1 MGLFGYQMII
11 KSNNILSLIGDFLE
25 YLLVERACSQNTLS
39 SYSSDLYQFTEQ
51 VGKTD
56 VHELN
61 STDIDQFLK
70 YLLDKGYLPATK
82 ARKLASVRSFVSYL
96 HAEGFIQSDPTD
108 LIPNPK
114 RSKRLPTVLKF
125 SDVKAILELPL
136 NISSSAEA
144 VRDAAMLQIAY
155 ASGLR
160 VSEIIGLDVED
171 IDFTAESVRCLG
183 KGSKERIVPV
193 HKKALDSIDIY
204 LSKGRKKFKDKGIK
218 ALFLNKRGD
227 RLTRQ
232 GFWGIVKKYA
242 RIIGFENT
250 MTPHTLRHSFA
261 THLLEGGA
269 PIRHVQ
275 ELLGHASI
283 STTQIYTHLA
293 VEFVRDQYD
302 SAHPRA

>member
-1 MGLFGYQMII
+1 M
-11 KSNNILSLIGDFLE
+11 D
-25 YLLVERACSQNTLS
+25 T
-39 SYSSDLYQFTEQ
+39 
-51 VGKTD
+51 
-56 VHELN
+56 
-61 STDIDQFLK
+61 
-70 YLLDKGYLPATK
+70 GYLPATK

-144 VRDAAMLQIAY
+144 MRDAAMLQIAY

-193 HKKALDSIDIY
+193 HQKALSMIDLY
-204 LSKGRKKFKDKGIK
+204 LSKGRNRFSHNKSD
-218 ALFLNKRGD
+218 ALFLNKRGT
-227 RLTRQ
+227 RLTRH
-232 GFWGIVKKYA
+232 GFWGVLKGYSQFI
-242 RIIGFENT
+242 
-250 MTPHTLRHSFA
+250 
-261 THLLEGGA
+261 
-269 PIRHVQ
+269 
-275 ELLGHASI
+275 
-283 STTQIYTHLA
+283 
-293 VEFVRDQYD
+293 
-302 SAHPRA
+302 

>member
-1 MGLFGYQMII
+1 MVI
-11 KSNNILSLIGDFLE
+11 KSNNIPSSIEDFLE
-25 YLLVERACSQNTLS
+25 YLVVERACSQNTLS
-39 SYSSDLYQFTEQ
+39 SYRSDLFQFNEQ
-51 VGKTD
+51 IEKLD
-56 VHELN
+56 VRQIN
-61 STDIDQFLK
+61 SVDMDRFLR
-70 YLLDKGYLPATK
+70 YLSDKDYLSATK

-96 HAEGFIQSDPTD
+96 HSEGFIESDPTD
-108 LIPNPK
+108 LIPNPR

-125 SDVKAILELPL
+125 SDVKALLDLPL
-136 NISSSAEA
+136 NISSSVGAM
-144 VRDAAMLQIAY
+144 RDAAMLQIAY

-171 IDFTAESVRCLG
+171 IDFAAESVRCLG

-193 HKKALDSIDIY
+193 HKKALESINIY
-204 LSKGRKKFKDKGIK
+204 VTQGRKKFKQKGLK

-242 RIIGFENT
+242 RIIGLENS

-293 VEFVRDQYD
+293 VEFVREQYD

>member
-1 MGLFGYQMII
+1 MFGYHMII
-11 KSNNILSLIGDFLE
+11 KSNNILSLIEDFLE
-25 YLLVERACSQNTLS
+25 YLVVERACSENTLS
-39 SYSSDLYQFTEQ
+39 SYRNDLFQFSEQ
-51 VGKTD
+51 ISKSAVD
-56 VHELN
+56 QIN
-61 STDIDQFLK
+61 STDIDKFLR
-70 YLLDKGYLPATK
+70 YLSDKGYLSATK

-96 HAEGFIQSDPTD
+96 HSEGFIQSDPTD

-114 RSKRLPTVLKF
+114 RSKHLPTVLKF
-125 SDVKAILELPL
+125 SDVKALLDLPL
-136 NISSSAEA
+136 NISSSVEA
-144 VRDAAMLQIAY
+144 MRDAAMLQIAY

-171 IDFTAESVRCLG
+171 IDFTAESVRCMG

-193 HKKALDSIDIY
+193 HKKALESIAIY
-204 LSKGRKKFKDKGIK
+204 LMEGRKKFKHKGLK
-218 ALFLNKRGD
+218 ALFLNKRGN

-242 RIIGFENT
+242 QIIGLENS

>member
-1 MGLFGYQMII
+1 MY
-11 KSNNILSLIGDFLE
+11 K
-25 YLLVERACSQNTLS
+25 
-39 SYSSDLYQFTEQ
+39 
-51 VGKTD
+51 
-56 VHELN
+56 
-61 STDIDQFLK
+61 FLK

-82 ARKLASVRSFVSYL
+82 ARKLASVRSYVSYL

-144 VRDAAMLQIAY
+144 MRDAAMLQIAY

>member
-61 STDIDQFLK
+61 STDIDKFLK

-144 VRDAAMLQIAY
+144 MRDAAMLQIAY

>member
-1 MGLFGYQMII
+1 MTI
-11 KSNNILSLIGDFLE
+11 KSNNIPSLIEDFLE
-25 YLLVERACSQNTLS
+25 YLLVERGCSENTLS
-39 SYSSDLYQFTEQ
+39 SYRNDLFQFTEQ
-51 VGKTD
+51 ISKSD
-56 VHELN
+56 VYQIN
-61 STDIDQFLK
+61 STDIDKFLR
-70 YLLDKGYLPATK
+70 YLSDKGYLSATK

-96 HAEGFIQSDPTD
+96 HSEGFIQSDPTD

-114 RSKRLPTVLKF
+114 RSKHLPTVLKF
-125 SDVKAILELPL
+125 SDVKALLDLPL
-136 NISSSAEA
+136 NISSSVEA
-144 VRDAAMLQIAY
+144 MRDAAMLQIAY

-193 HKKALDSIDIY
+193 HKKALESINIY
-204 LSKGRKKFKDKGIK
+204 VTQGRKKFKQKGLK

-242 RIIGFENT
+242 RIIGLENS

-293 VEFVRDQYD
+293 VEFVREQYD

>member
-1 MGLFGYQMII
+1 MVI
-11 KSNNILSLIGDFLE
+11 KSKNISYLIEDFLE
-25 YLLVERACSQNTLS
+25 YLVVERACSENTVS
-39 SYSSDLYQFTEQ
+39 SYRSDLFQFKAQ
-51 VGKTD
+51 ISKTD
-56 VHELN
+56 VHQIN
-61 STDIDQFLK
+61 SKDIDKFIMHLS
-70 YLLDKGYLPATK
+70 DRGYLSATK
-82 ARKLASVRSFVSYL
+82 ARKLASVRSFISYL
-96 HAEGFIQSDPTD
+96 HSEDLILSDPSD

-114 RSKRLPTVLKF
+114 RSKHLPTVLKF
-125 SDVKAILELPL
+125 SDVKDLLDTPL
-136 NISSSAEA
+136 RISSSAEA
-144 VRDAAMLQIAY
+144 MRDAAMLQIGY

-160 VSEIIGLDVED
+160 VSEIIGLDMED

-193 HKKALDSIDIY
+193 HRKALASIEMY
-204 LSKGRKKFKDKGIK
+204 LNKGRKKFTDRGTN
-218 ALFLNKRGD
+218 ALFLNKRGN
-227 RLTRQ
+227 RLSRQ

-242 RIIGFENT
+242 QIIGLENT

-302 SAHPRA
+302 NAHPRA

>member
-51 VGKTD
+51 VGKTN

-61 STDIDQFLK
+61 STDIDKFLK

-114 RSKRLPTVLKF
+114 RSKRLPRVLKF
-125 SDVKAILELPL
+125 SDVKALLELPL

-144 VRDAAMLQIAY
+144 MRDAAMLQIAY

-183 KGSKERIVPV
+183 KGSKERVVPV
-193 HKKALDSIDIY
+193 HKKALESIDIY
-204 LSKGRKKFKDKGIK
+204 LFKGRKKFKHEGIK

-242 RIIGFENT
+242 RIIGLENT

>member
-1 MGLFGYQMII
+1 MII

-51 VGKTD
+51 VGKTN

-61 STDIDQFLK
+61 STDIDKFLK

-114 RSKRLPTVLKF
+114 RSKRLPRVLKF
-125 SDVKAILELPL
+125 SDVKALLELPL

-144 VRDAAMLQIAY
+144 MRDAAMLQIAY

-193 HKKALDSIDIY
+193 HKKALESIDIY
-204 LSKGRKKFKDKGIK
+204 LIKGRKKFKHEGIK
-218 ALFLNKRGD
+218 ALFLNQRGD

>member
-1 MGLFGYQMII
+1 MGMFGYQMII
-11 KSNNILSLIGDFLE
+11 KSNNILFLIGDFLE

-39 SYSSDLYQFTEQ
+39 SYRSDLYQFTEQ
-51 VGKTD
+51 IGKTD
-56 VHELN
+56 VHQIN
-61 STDIDQFLK
+61 STDIDKFLK
-70 YLLDKGYLPATK
+70 FLSDKGYLSATK

-96 HAEGFIQSDPTD
+96 HSEDLILSDPTD

-114 RSKRLPTVLKF
+114 RSKHLPTVLKF
-125 SDVKAILELPL
+125 SDVKTLLDLPL
-136 NISSSAEA
+136 KISSSIEA
-144 VRDAAMLQIAY
+144 MRDAAMLQIAY

-160 VSEIIGLDVED
+160 VSEIISLDVED

-193 HKKALDSIDIY
+193 HKKALEIIDVY
-204 LSKGRKKFKDKGIK
+204 LSKGRKKFKNKGLK

-242 RIIGFENT
+242 QIIGLENT

>member
-25 YLLVERACSQNTLS
+25 YLLVERGCSQNTLS

-51 VGKTD
+51 VGKTN

-61 STDIDQFLK
+61 STDIDKFLK

-144 VRDAAMLQIAY
+144 MRDAAMLQIAY

>member
-25 YLLVERACSQNTLS
+25 YLLVERGCSQNTLS
-39 SYSSDLYQFTEQ
+39 SYSNDLYQFTEQ
-51 VGKTD
+51 VGKTN

-61 STDIDQFLK
+61 STDIDKFLK

-82 ARKLASVRSFVSYL
+82 ARKLASVRSFVSYM

-108 LIPNPK
+108 LIPSPK

-144 VRDAAMLQIAY
+144 MRDAAMLQIAY

>member
-144 VRDAAMLQIAY
+144 MRDAAMLQIAY